1 MSLRKPL
8 RLALLGGLVSLLLT
22 GCMISRGVEELYV
35 LPKLPEEYQT
45 LSEQIAAILAG
56 GAEYAA
62 PTAGTNLQSVQL
74 VDLNGDGEEEAV
86 AFFRSNS
93 EEKPLK
99 IYIFQATG
107 ESYQQMSIIEGSGTA
122 IQSIRYVDMDGD
134 GVREILVSWRVS
146 AEVQALEVYSLQDL
160 AAPLVSTAYTRCETA
175 DLDGDG
181 LLELVVVRSD
191 GSETGGSAAD
201 YYDWDA
207 EGKSLQLRST
217 AKLSMT
223 VAELQWMQNGALAD
237 GRAAVFLTGVVTGA
251 EETARA
257 VTDILT
263 DQQGELTNIVLSSST
278 GVSTEIFRHLNL
290 QPADIDGDG
299 ATDVPMPAL
308 LPGAS
313 DEEPYW
319 KIYWRSYAADGS
331 PAREIITYHNQA
343 DGWYLLIP
351 EEWDGHFT
359 VRQVNASATER
370 AAVFYSV
377 FGGLPD
383 KELLTICALT
393 GTDREVQAS
402 RGGRVILRRQTGSIY
417 TLAVSDA
424 YSEWK
429 WYVDQDSL
437 RERFSVISAQWST
450 GEN

>member
-1 MSLRKPL
+1 MAVNKHL
-8 RLALLGGLVSLLLT
+8 RLALLGSLVCLLLT
-22 GCMISRGVEELYV
+22 GCMLSYSVEELYV
-35 LPKLPEEYQT
+35 LPRLPEEYQT
-45 LSEQIAAILAG
+45 LGEQINGILAG

-62 PTAGTNLQSVQL
+62 PAAGNNLQSVQL

-99 IYIFQATG
+99 IYIFQNAG
-107 ESYQQMSIIEGSGTA
+107 ETYQQTSIIEGSGTA
-122 IQSIRYVDMDGD
+122 VQSIRYVDLDSD
-134 GVREILVSWRVS
+134 GVKEILVSWRVS
-146 AEVQALEVYSLQDL
+146 AEVQALEVYALQDL
-160 AAPLVSTAYTRCETA
+160 STPLVSTAYTRCETA
-175 DLDGDG
+175 DLDDDG
-181 LLELVVVRSD
+181 FLELVVVRSD

-207 EGKSLQLRST
+207 EGHSLQLRST

-223 VAELQWMQNGALAD
+223 VAELQWMQTGTLAG
-237 GRAAVFLTGVVTGA
+237 GRAAMFLTGVVTGA

-263 DQQGELTNIVLSSST
+263 DQQGELTNIVRSGST

-299 ATDVPMPAL
+299 ATEVPMPAQ
-308 LPGAS
+308 LPGAP

-331 PAREIITYHNQA
+331 PAREVITYHNQA
-343 DGWYLLIP
+343 DSWYLLIP
-351 EEWDGHFT
+351 EDWDSHFT
-359 VRQVNASATER
+359 VRQLNTSSTEHST
-370 AAVFYSV
+370 VFYSV
-377 FGGLPD
+377 SGGQPD

-393 GTDREVQAS
+393 GADRELQAS
-402 RGGRVILRRQTGSIY
+402 RGGRGILRRQTGSIY
-417 TLAVSDA
+417 TLSVTEA
-424 YSEWK
+424 YSEWR

-437 RERFSVISAQWST
+437 RERFNVISAQWTT
-450 GEN
+450 GES